1 MIIIMIVMII
11 LNYRG
16 TLSWYIFMVYSG
28 ENIPWTFIP
37 CPPNRTPSSCSRRPL
52 SKTPRTWERGTRNGN
67 LFQCAIE
74 NIESLPFWKDTVNHT
89 YSHLVMTNIAM
100 ENPNHQWRFRSLGK
114 SSADGSWSIMVHSYV
129 ELSTAMM
136 PMRWFPAAN
145 PTQDRHV
152 VYTEQK
158 DTMVV

>member
-1 MIIIMIVMII
+1 MIIIMISMII

-16 TLSWYIFMVYSG
+16 TLSWNIFMIYSG

-52 SKTPRTWERGTRNGN
+52 SKIPRTWERGTRNGN

-74 NIESLPFWKDTVNHT
+74 NIESLPFWKGTVNHT

-100 ENPNHQWRFRSLGK
+100 ENPKHKWRFRSLGK
-114 SSADGSWSIMVHSYV
+114 SSTDGSWS
-129 ELSTAMM
+129 M
-136 PMRWFPAAN
+136 PLCWTLHCYDADFPDFPQPILLNGCLVALNWF
-145 PTQDRHV
+145 
-152 VYTEQK
+152 
-158 DTMVV
+158 